1 MKQSYIVKSFL
12 ALSLVSGVAMA
23 GDIETNDDN
32 GKDMEIKSSVQL
44 SERASEAEEMKA
56 AKVGMS
62 EVIATI
68 EAKFSG
74 KITKVELENEEGN
87 LVYEAEVFQ
96 NDGKTLDIVV
106 DAGTAQVLTSSVDK
120 PDHEDEDDNEKDEE
134 KED

>member
-1 MKQSYIVKSFL
+1 MKQSYLVKSFL
-12 ALSLVSGVAMA
+12 VLSLVSGVAMA

-32 GKDMEIKSSVQL
+32 GKDIEIKSSIQL
-44 SERASEAEEMKA
+44 SEKASEAEEAKA
-56 AKVGMS
+56 AKVGMN

-68 EAKFSG
+68 KAKFPG

-87 LVYEAEVFQ
+87 LIYEAEVFQ

-106 DAGTAQVLTSSVDK
+106 DAGTGQILTSSVDK

>member
-1 MKQSYIVKSFL
+1 MKQSYLVKSFL

-23 GDIETNDDN
+23 GDIETNDDH
-32 GKDMEIKSSVQL
+32 GKDIEIKSSIQL
-44 SERASEAEEMKA
+44 SEKASEAEETKA
-56 AKVGMS
+56 AKVGMN

-68 EAKFSG
+68 KAKFPG

-87 LVYEAEVFQ
+87 LIYEAEVFQ
-96 NDGKTLDIVV
+96 NDGKTLDVVV
-106 DAGTAQVLTSSVDK
+106 DAGTGKILTSSVDK